1 MVTFLRALY
10 SCLLL
15 AWLQSASAADYAA
28 LKTPLAL
35 LTGNVAELLI
45 SGGGKSVKLTQAEI
59 ERLPIYQTTLTTH
72 WGQRGTFQGVLLTDL
87 LKAQKLA
94 GRPLSLVALDGYR
107 DNLTVSDIASSP
119 AILATRLNG
128 RPIGYADKGPFIL
141 LWPHKEQLALQG
153 KMRLS
158 DWIWGLN
165 EIRAK

>member
-1 MVTFLRALY
+1 MRYLRP
-10 SCLLL
+10 LL
-15 AWLQSASAADYAA
+15 AGVMALWLQQAAAADYASLKGA
-28 LKTPLAL
+28 LAP
-35 LTGNVAELLI
+35 LTGNVAELMI
-45 SGGGKSVKLTQAEI
+45 AGGAKPVRLTQAEI

-87 LKAQKLA
+87 LKANKFA
-94 GRPLSLVALDGYR
+94 GQAITLVALDGYR
-107 DNLTVSDIASSP
+107 DNLSVADYENSP

-128 RPIGYADKGPFIL
+128 RPIAYADKGPFIL

-165 EIRAK
+165 EILVR

>member
-1 MVTFLRALY
+1 MIFLRTLFAL
-10 SCLLL
+10 SLL
-15 AWLQSASAADYAA
+15 AWLPSASAADYAA
-28 LKTPLAL
+28 LKTPLAS
-35 LTGNVAELLI
+35 LTGSVAELLI
-45 SGGGKSVKLTQAEI
+45 SGGSKPVKLTQAEI

-87 LKAQKLA
+87 LKAQKLI

-107 DNLTVSDIASSP
+107 DDLSVSDIESSP

-128 RPIGYADKGPFIL
+128 RPISYADKGPFIL
-141 LWPHKEQLALQG
+141 LWPQKEQLALQG